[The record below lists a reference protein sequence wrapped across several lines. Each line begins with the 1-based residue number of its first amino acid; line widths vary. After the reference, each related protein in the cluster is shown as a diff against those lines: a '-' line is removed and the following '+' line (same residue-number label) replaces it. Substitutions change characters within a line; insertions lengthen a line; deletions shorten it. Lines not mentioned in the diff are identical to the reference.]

1 MKTWF
6 QGLFWL
12 LFIAW
17 VLLTAA
23 DISASENPAAVEKTL
38 DNIRKQIL
46 ELEKATLKAVN
57 RRGTAEQTLREAE
70 VSESKLRRNLQKV
83 DEDLAGT
90 RSRLATLERQ
100 AKETESELS
109 QHRSELNRQLR
120 LAYATGREDWL
131 RTVLSQRD
139 PVSIG
144 RQMVYY
150 GYFAQQRS
158 GLMDVVKAQLNTLA
172 ENAAAVIRE
181 QQNLAESQRT
191 QKMRLAELSE
201 ARRVRRLALADIDK
215 KIASQNDRLGQ
226 LRLEAEDLE
235 SLVAELTRLFGDLAI
250 GDTTPFVNRKGQM
263 TWPTDGRL
271 LRKFG
276 ESKADGRLRWDGVL
290 LATGA
295 GSEVLAVHHG
305 RVVYSDWLPG
315 MGLLVVL
322 EHGDGYLT
330 LYGHNQDLIMEVGE
344 WVTPGTVIAHVGDSG
359 GQPVPGLYFEIRK
372 NGSPV
377 NPSHWIGK

>member
-1 MKTWF
+1 MKAWF
-6 QGLFWL
+6 QGLLGL

-17 VLLTAA
+17 ALISTAE
-23 DISASENPAAVEKTL
+23 ISGSEDPAMVEKTL
-38 DNIRKQIL
+38 DDIRKQIL
-46 ELEKATLKAVN
+46 KLEKATLKAVN
-57 RRGTAEQTLREAE
+57 RRGTEEQALRTAE
-70 VSESKLRRNLQKV
+70 VSESKLRRNLQKL
-83 DEDLAGT
+83 DEDLVGT

-100 AKETESELS
+100 ADETESELS

-139 PVSIG
+139 AVSIG

-158 GLMDVVKAQLNTLA
+158 GLMDIVKAQLNTLA
-172 ENAAAVIRE
+172 ENAAAVGRE
-181 QQNLAESQRT
+181 QENLAQSQRT
-191 QKMRLAELSE
+191 QKKRLAELSE
-201 ARRVRRLALADIDK
+201 ARQARRLALADIDK
-215 KIASQNDRLGQ
+215 KIASQNGRLEQ
-226 LRLEAEDLE
+226 LRVEAKDLE
-235 SLVAELTRLFGDLAI
+235 SLVADLTRLFGDVSI
-250 GDTTPFVNRKGQM
+250 GDSTPFANRKGEM
-263 TWPTDGRL
+263 TWPIDGRL
-271 LRKFG
+271 LKKFG
-276 ESKADGRLRWDGVL
+276 DPKADGRLRWDGVL
-290 LATGA
+290 LASGA

-322 EHGDGYLT
+322 EHGDGYLS

-344 WVTPGTVIAHVGDSG
+344 WVTSGSVIAHVGDSG
-359 GQPVPGLYFEIRK
+359 GQPVSGLYFEIRK

-377 NPSHWIGK
+377 NPSHWVRN